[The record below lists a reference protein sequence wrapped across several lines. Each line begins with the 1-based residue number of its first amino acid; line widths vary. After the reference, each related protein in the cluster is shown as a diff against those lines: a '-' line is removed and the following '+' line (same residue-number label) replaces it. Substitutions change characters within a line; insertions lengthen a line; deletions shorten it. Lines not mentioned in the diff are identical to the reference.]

1 MVESNKEIAYE
12 KIRDRIISGHLK
24 PGQPITEEQL
34 SKELDMSRTPVRE
47 ALIKLQS
54 EELVRM
60 VGNRGAAVMEITPVD
75 IAEIFQLRLLIEPYA
90 ARACV
95 EFIDNKKLKEI
106 REKLTILAQS
116 DLSITVLEDLGTSLY
131 EVHDLHDLIIQAA
144 GNRRLARLLN
154 TLQSQIFWMLNLERR
169 IPGRIGRSL
178 QEHLNIVNA
187 LLAGDGDRAEKNMR
201 EHLESNMAD
210 LLNIENY
217 KYLFQ
222 HFRITA
228 F

>member
-1 MVESNKEIAYE
+1 VAERNKEIAYE
-12 KIRDRIISGHLK
+12 KIRDRIINGDLK

-34 SKELDMSRTPVRE
+34 SKALDMSRTPVRE

-60 VGNRGAAVMEITPVD
+60 VGNRGATVMEITPVD

-90 ARACV
+90 AKACV
-95 EFIDNKKLKEI
+95 EFIDKKKLKEI

-116 DLSITVLEDLGTSLY
+116 DLSKTALQDLGTSLY

-144 GNRRLARLLN
+144 GNRRLARLFN
-154 TLQSQIFWMLNLERR
+154 TLQSQILWMLNLERR
-169 IPGRIGRSL
+169 ITGRIGRSL

-187 LLAGDGDRAEKNMR
+187 LLASNGDSAEKYMR

-210 LLNIENY
+210 LLDIENY

-222 HFRITA
+222 H
-228 F
+228 

>member
-1 MVESNKEIAYE
+1 MAERNKEIAYE

-75 IAEIFQLRLLIEPYA
+75 IAEIFQLRLLVEPYA

-95 EFIDNKKLKEI
+95 EFIDKKKLREI

-116 DLSITVLEDLGTSLY
+116 DLSKTVLEDLGTSLY

>member
-75 IAEIFQLRLLIEPYA
+75 IAEIFQLRLLVEPYA

-95 EFIDNKKLKEI
+95 EFIDKKKLREI

-116 DLSITVLEDLGTSLY
+116 DLSKTVLEDLGTSLY

-144 GNRRLARLLN
+144 GNRRLARLFN
-154 TLQSQIFWMLNLERR
+154 TLQSQILWMLNLERR
-169 IPGRIGRSL
+169 ITGRIGRSI

-187 LLAGDGDRAEKNMR
+187 LLASNGDSAEKYMR